1 MGKRLVDVL
10 DNENKSRVMVLSKLK
25 KLMLVIGPSSD
36 ASQLGDDWNFVT
48 NLADCIQRD
57 GSIPTKQELE
67 HCNKLW
73 RRYNV
78 K

>member
-36 ASQLGDDWNFVT
+36 ASKLGDDWNFVT
-48 NLADCIQRD
+48 NLAECIQKD

>member
-10 DNENKSRVMVLSKLK
+10 DDKNKPRMMVLSKLK
-25 KLMLVIGPSSD
+25 KLMLVIGPSTD
-36 ASQLGDDWNFVT
+36 ASKLGDDWDFVT
-48 NLADCIQRD
+48 NLAECIQHD

-73 RRYNV
+73 RKYNV

>member
-10 DNENKSRVMVLSKLK
+10 DNESKSRVMVLSKLK

-36 ASQLGDDWNFVT
+36 ASKLGDDWNFVT
-48 NLADCIQRD
+48 NLAECIQKD
-57 GSIPTKQELE
+57 GSIPTKKELE

-73 RRYNV
+73 RKYNV

>member
-36 ASQLGDDWNFVT
+36 ASKLGDDWNFVT
-48 NLADCIQRD
+48 NLAECIQKD
-57 GSIPTKQELE
+57 GSIPTKKELE

-73 RRYNV
+73 RKYNV